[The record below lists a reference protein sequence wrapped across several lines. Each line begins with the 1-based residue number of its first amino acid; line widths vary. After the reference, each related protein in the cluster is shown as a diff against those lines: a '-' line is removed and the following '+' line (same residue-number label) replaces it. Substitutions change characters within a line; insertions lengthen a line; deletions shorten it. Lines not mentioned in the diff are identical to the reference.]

1 MTDTPALDVHCP
13 HCEARYLLPAH
24 LLGPGGAHVRCPAC
38 GNGFDVEP
46 PAAEASGSSTL
57 EPRTVEPLPAPAP
70 APAAASARVAPAPPP
85 AAARAAAPAP
95 AAGTDAEHAPIH
107 VARVLLAALAEREEA
122 GIEQA
127 VLDGAL
133 FARYG
138 PALFAL
144 YDEYRRRARGAGP
157 NPFRAALQER
167 WGVDLP
173 EVTPRP

>member
-57 EPRTVEPLPAPAP
+57 EPRTVEPL
-70 APAAASARVAPAPPP
+70 
-85 AAARAAAPAP
+85 PAP